1 MNNPIS
7 FQTPNSEASIKLS
20 STLRTAF
27 ASLFNLFMIS
37 ALLLYCIISI
47 YLLLNRGWLSTFQWL
62 LLIFC
67 VLFLFLYLWSILTRS
82 IEVNNENIRYK
93 EAFREVVIKWGELD
107 SIHIERLKGQINLR
121 IHGKTT
127 RIHTYGLDKKML
139 PTLNDVMTHQAEAHD
154 IPIQIDL
161 I

>member
-1 MNNPIS
+1 MAHFLFLFKSHITDPV
-7 FQTPNSEASIKLS
+7 P
-20 STLRTAF
+20 RTAF
-27 ASLFNLFMIS
+27 ASFFNLFMIF
-37 ALLLYCIISI
+37 ALLFYCIISI
-47 YLLLNRGWLSTFQWL
+47 YLLLNREQLSTFQWL
-62 LLIFC
+62 FLLFC
-67 VLFLFLYLWSILTRS
+67 ALFLFLYFWSILTRS

-93 EAFREVVIKWGELD
+93 EAFRDIIIKWDDLD

-139 PTLNDVMTHQAEAHD
+139 PTLNDVITHQAKAHD